1 VTIDSTNVT
10 PSETLDLLGVT
21 FGRDLSTR
29 PQQAKLAA
37 ALRQR
42 ATMIRRLSYSIPRG
56 PLLHQIAC
64 GIVMGKAQFAIA
76 NIAPPRLTELD
87 SLQNDL
93 HKAQVAVNDVARTLT
108 GKKRTDHV
116 GISNLLGSA
125 GLPGINQV
133 AVQAMATM
141 TWAAFH
147 SHDGPNHDRN
157 GLGRTI
163 FGTRDNNDATG
174 VSPDNHVDYV
184 NKMTTRSKTSGE
196 VAISLM
202 NNCFAHHAAKMWNKC
217 PTLRTAA
224 SKSEAKSVAAK
235 LARASP
241 T

>member
-1 VTIDSTNVT
+1 LPQDLTVTTDSTNVT

-29 PQQAKLAA
+29 LQQAKLAA

-93 HKAQVAVNDVARTLT
+93 HNAQMAVNDVARTLT

-116 GISNLLGSA
+116 GISDLLGSA

-147 SHDGPNHDRN
+147 SHFGPNHD
-157 GLGRTI
+157 
-163 FGTRDNNDATG
+163 
-174 VSPDNHVDYV
+174 
-184 NKMTTRSKTSGE
+184 
-196 VAISLM
+196 
-202 NNCFAHHAAKMWNKC
+202 
-217 PTLRTAA
+217 
-224 SKSEAKSVAAK
+224 
-235 LARASP
+235 
-241 T
+241 